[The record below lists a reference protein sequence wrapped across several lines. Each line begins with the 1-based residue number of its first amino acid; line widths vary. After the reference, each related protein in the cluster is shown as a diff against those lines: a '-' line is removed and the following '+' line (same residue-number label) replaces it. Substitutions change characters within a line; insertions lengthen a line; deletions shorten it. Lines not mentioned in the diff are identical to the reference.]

1 MMRMHLQY
9 ARYVLSL
16 ISNVGFLVVSTTNS

>member
-1 MMRMHLQY
+1 MLRMYVHY
-9 ARYVLSL
+9 GRYVLSL